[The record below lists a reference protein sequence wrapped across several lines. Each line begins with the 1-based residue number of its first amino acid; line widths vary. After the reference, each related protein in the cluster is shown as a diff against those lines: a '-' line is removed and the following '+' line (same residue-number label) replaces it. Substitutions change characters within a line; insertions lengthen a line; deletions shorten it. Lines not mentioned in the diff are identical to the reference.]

1 MHISVVIP
9 VYNEEKSLEALYSEL
24 KEALDRLPSLKY
36 EIIFVD
42 DGSRDASGEKLK
54 TLSVK
59 DSRVKIITFTRNYGQ
74 TAAIVAGFDHASGD
88 YVVTLDA
95 DLQNDPRDIPVLLKK
110 INEGFDLVSGWR
122 RKRKDR
128 LISRK
133 IPSLL
138 ANWIIRKAT
147 GVRLHDFGCTLKA
160 YNKSFLKDI
169 RLYGEMHRYIPV
181 YVDRMGGRIGEV
193 EVNHR
198 SRQYGASKNGIKRIA
213 KVIFDLF
220 TVKLLLGNSS
230 TSPLY
235 FFGGWGLG
243 GILLGLLCAFI
254 ALTQRVISG
263 SWAAG
268 NYLLLL
274 CVFFIIAGFQVI
286 FMGLLAEINIR
297 IYYES
302 GKRPIYSVAQK
313 TNL

>member
-9 VYNEEKSLEALYSEL
+9 VFNEEKSLDALYSEL
-24 KEALDRLPSLKY
+24 RGSLDSLPSVKY

-42 DGSRDASGEKLK
+42 DGSRDAGGDKLK
-54 TLSVK
+54 AISAK
-59 DSRVKIITFTRNYGQ
+59 DGRVKIITLARNYGQ

-88 YVVTLDA
+88 YIVTMDA
-95 DLQNDPRDIPVLLKK
+95 DLQNDPRDIPALLEKV
-110 INEGFDLVSGWR
+110 NEGFDLVSGWR
-122 RKRKDR
+122 RERKDR
-128 LISRK
+128 LISRR
-133 IPSLL
+133 IPSWL
-138 ANWIIRKAT
+138 ANWIIRRAT
-147 GVRLHDFGCTLKA
+147 GVRLHDFGCTLKVYKKA
-160 YNKSFLKDI
+160 FIKDI

-181 YVDRMGGRIGEV
+181 YVGRIGGKIGEV
-193 EVNHR
+193 KVNHR

-220 TVKLLLGNSS
+220 TVKLLLGSSS

-235 FFGGWGLG
+235 FFGSWGLG

-254 ALTQRVISG
+254 ALAQRVISG

-297 IYYES
+297 IYYEL
-302 GKRPIYSVAQK
+302 GKRPIYSVSQK